1 MEMKLMNCDFMPLI
15 GKERSEKFEVGFLIR
30 MPGGVITI
38 IVEKLSMPMEY

>member
-1 MEMKLMNCDFMPLI
+1 MKSTNCDFTPLI
-15 GKERSEKFEVGFLIR
+15 EKGRSEKFEVGFLIR